1 MNHAKIVLMTSALAI
16 ALGGC
21 AQNQLKFRPTMG
33 ADPSE
38 IGYEAQALINEMRLA
53 YVEDP
58 KCEAIAPSVQNTA
71 KESYQRLRG
80 SVGDNRFGCVRFQN
94 PINSSL
100 SPQRY
105 YAAGLALSDIYCDDY
120 FRRIAEHKQ
129 KRQFGRST
137 TNDVGTAASAG
148 LGLASAGSILTGGI
162 GAAFGLADNLF
173 RNYDNAFIVE
183 PNLGK
188 MLKLIKAAQTI
199 QKSNVQP
206 DSFTNY
212 FEAYRDVTAYAQL
225 CSYVGMD
232 ALLDRAI
239 ETGTTAITVENSV
252 AAFQTSKERQEL
264 ALDLEKARLAE
275 GRLEAIRRQRA
286 ATEAAAAEAGS
297 TTPPGAENPPQQ

>member
-1 MNHAKIVLMTSALAI
+1 LRCGKGVDINHLWQLLGVPRIEGSAMYHFKIILLSTALAT

-21 AQNQLKFRPTMG
+21 TPSAMKFRPTMG

-38 IGYEAQALINEMRLA
+38 IGFEAQALVNEMRQA
-53 YVEDP
+53 YDEDLP
-58 KCEAIAPSVQNTA
+58 CTPIAPSFQNTA
-71 KESYQRLRG
+71 KESYQRLG
-80 SVGDNRFGCVRFQN
+80 TSPENKVKSFACVRFKN
-94 PINSSL
+94 PNNPVL
-100 SPQRY
+100 PPQRY

-173 RNYDNAFIVE
+173 RNYDNAFVVE

-188 MLKLIKAAQTI
+188 MLKLIKTAQSTL
-199 QKSNVQP
+199 KSSTQP

-212 FEAYRDVTAYAQL
+212 FEAHRAVSEYAQL

-239 ETGTTAITVENSV
+239 ESGTVAIT
-252 AAFQTSKERQEL
+252 R
-264 ALDLEKARLAE
+264 
-275 GRLEAIRRQRA
+275 EAK
-286 ATEAAAAEAGS
+286 AAAASEAN
-297 TTPPGAENPPQQ
+297 PPAKPAADNPPQP